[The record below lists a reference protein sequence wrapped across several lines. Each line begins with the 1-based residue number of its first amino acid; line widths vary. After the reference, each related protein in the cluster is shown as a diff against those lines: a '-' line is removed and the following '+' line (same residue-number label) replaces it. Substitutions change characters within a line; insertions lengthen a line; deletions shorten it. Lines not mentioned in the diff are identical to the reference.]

1 MMNGVRISTGNL
13 SASDSLPPP
22 TVTTSTV
29 LPHPSLPSNR
39 KLYSNESSRSI
50 STSPGISYNGKL
62 AKSYEDVA
70 YFSISPKDAASK
82 SLTVSR
88 RDNSTSIAK
97 GGRTKETWQISP
109 QKDDID
115 PNENNT
121 FNQTTSVESISQPQP
136 QPQPQPP
143 LAQQQAP
150 EPQRHEL
157 IILRTDPEQQD
168 QALFESRLMEDP
180 LGVAV
185 RKINHSGKPQL
196 RYVKCIPLSSAP
208 HLGSS
213 STARKASSV
222 ASSTASSV
230 LSRRKSKIEEKHKN
244 NEAIIDENNE
254 HYNLL
259 SSALTKRR
267 RALTWGQKNKVV
279 VAYEKFTCVRK
290 GKTTERTRKCPSPS
304 CQLLSVI
311 TDNRDIVLDIE
322 APTKNDRDKFAQA
335 FSRFLGVPLESE
347 MDSSLTWDGTH
358 TYSSTPTEKNK
369 ISSAQSAPQPKW
381 NSVNDF
387 QSPLLKEGNEL
398 GDDCNSSS
406 QHYNGATT
414 TVHSQMSPGATTR
427 PTPDQEAT
435 ETPVELKQSA
445 AVSSS
450 TSTPNHASNA
460 KTQSNSNG
468 KDAAEDSSQHSSV
481 SSITAGVEQ
490 EVVDELHQVIQELRA
505 ELEASR
511 AEAARAV
518 KVAEQAIQSAENCS
532 SKDWNS
538 TVTHK
543 AAEAAAQA
551 QKRSAEAMAR
561 QRLAEEKLASEKRL
575 TAFWKRQAEAAE
587 EEAGAL
593 QTRAAAAE
601 VQRSRSQHALQ
612 IERELIKE
620 QLEMVK
626 GNLTSTGLRQKK
638 DLEALRE
645 RNRAIEI
652 QLERNRLELGMH
664 REENKALIEQ
674 LHQLKLFSQE
684 SSGSGKKKLR
694 LSKFVGKKKSKI
706 LDQDSD
712 CCSLSIEPGNL
723 CLLSENPPS
732 RTPWLKGDLLTAQL
746 LREASQ
752 LRKFIQFVSRT
763 RFPSPYLQH
772 LTLCLSKT
780 FQAINLIYFELLYR
794 MNLSLFQMKLMNG

>member
-1 MMNGVRISTGNL
+1 
-13 SASDSLPPP
+13 
-22 TVTTSTV
+22 
-29 LPHPSLPSNR
+29 
-39 KLYSNESSRSI
+39 
-50 STSPGISYNGKL
+50 
-62 AKSYEDVA
+62 
-70 YFSISPKDAASK
+70 
-82 SLTVSR
+82 
-88 RDNSTSIAK
+88 
-97 GGRTKETWQISP
+97 
-109 QKDDID
+109 
-115 PNENNT
+115 
-121 FNQTTSVESISQPQP
+121 
-136 QPQPQPP
+136 
-143 LAQQQAP
+143 
-150 EPQRHEL
+150 
-157 IILRTDPEQQD
+157 
-168 QALFESRLMEDP
+168 
-180 LGVAV
+180 
-185 RKINHSGKPQL
+185 
-196 RYVKCIPLSSAP
+196 
-208 HLGSS
+208 
-213 STARKASSV
+213 
-222 ASSTASSV
+222 
-230 LSRRKSKIEEKHKN
+230 
-244 NEAIIDENNE
+244 
-254 HYNLL
+254 
-259 SSALTKRR
+259 
-267 RALTWGQKNKVV
+267 
-279 VAYEKFTCVRK
+279 
-290 GKTTERTRKCPSPS
+290 
-304 CQLLSVI
+304 LLSVI

-381 NSVNDF
+381 NSVNNF
-387 QSPLLKEGNEL
+387 QFPLLKEGNEL
-398 GDDCNSSS
+398 GDDSNSSS

-414 TVHSQMSPGATTR
+414 IVHSQ
-427 PTPDQEAT
+427 PTLEQEAT
-435 ETPVELKQSA
+435 ETPLELKQSA

-450 TSTPNHASNA
+450 TSTPNHASNV

-468 KDAAEDSSQHSSV
+468 KDVAEDSSQNSSV

-561 QRLAEEKLASEKRL
+561 QRLAEEKLASERRL

-645 RNRAIEI
+645 RNLAIEI

-712 CCSLSIEPGNL
+712 CSLSIEPGNL

-752 LRKFIQFVSRT
+752 LFLYRT
-763 RFPSPYLQH
+763 
-772 LTLCLSKT
+772 TD
-780 FQAINLIYFELLYR
+780 INLRKKMLLSNNRY
-794 MNLSLFQMKLMNG
+794 